1 MVPVLLGLAA
11 AGTAL
16 FGAKKMMDSSSN
28 NNRAKELQVDAR
40 NIYDSAKNILEQNRV
55 RTNEMLEELGK
66 TKINVWANEM
76 GDFINIFSQFKN
88 VQQEGELAEEGEVSI
103 NQETINEYKGAAL
116 KASEMLKAGLGTLGA
131 GALAGVAAYGGASMF
146 AAASTGTAIS
156 ALSGAAATN
165 ATLAFFGGGS
175 LATGGLGMAAG
186 GAVLGGVVLAPIMAV
201 AGSLMAA
208 KSEENLAKAEK
219 MYNEACYA
227 AEKMNGMSDILVNI
241 YDISNDYNEF
251 ILQFRETFR
260 KCIISLNDA
269 YVQEYDECKK
279 SFWNKLKLMLGFN
292 VKVDYNKITNE
303 HKHILHVA
311 WLMAQTMQKLLTT
324 NLMTDEGIVNIEAK
338 NVLNNSQNLIN
349 GQLELMEGNYNG

>member
-28 NNRAKELQVDAR
+28 NSRAKSLQESAQ
-40 NIYDSAKNILEQNRV
+40 NIYDTAKDRLEDNRV
-55 RTNEMLEELGK
+55 RTNSMLEELGK

-76 GDFINIFSQFKN
+76 GDFINVFSQFKN
-88 VQQEGELAEEGEVSI
+88 VEQEGSLAQEEKISI

-175 LATGGLGMAAG
+175 IATGGLGMAAG
-186 GAVLGGVVLAPIMAV
+186 GAVLGGVVLGPIMAV

-208 KSEENLAKAEK
+208 KSEENLANAEK
-219 MYNEACYA
+219 MYSEACNA

-241 YDISNDYNEF
+241 YDISYDYNDF
-251 ILQFRETFR
+251 ILNFSEKFRST
-260 KCIISLNDA
+260 ISLLNDV

-279 SFWNKLKLMLGFN
+279 SFWNKVKLLFGIK
-292 VKVDYNKITNE
+292 VKVDYRKMKLENKHTL
-303 HKHILHVA
+303 HIA

-324 NLMTDEGIVNIEAK
+324 NLINEEGNVCEEAK
-338 NVLNNSQNLIN
+338 NVLSN
-349 GQLELMEGNYNG
+349 GKELASNKLLLTEG